1 MSMISRAG
9 AREPSAPTGLFVCS
23 THMGAMQFKLVEF
36 SFARCCAGRDGRS
49 PLRSV
54 VSIDFGKV
62 GLASRQAD
70 PFMQGCRA
78 IIILPALAFGIV
90 ARPPESLSCPRPD
103 KDGSN
108 GKG

>member
-1 MSMISRAG
+1 
-9 AREPSAPTGLFVCS
+9 
-23 THMGAMQFKLVEF
+23 MGAMQFKLVEF
-36 SFARCCAGRDGRS
+36 PFARCRTGRDGRS

-54 VSIDFGKV
+54 VGIDFSKV

-70 PFMQGCRA
+70 PFMQGSRA
-78 IIILPALAFGIV
+78 TIILAALAFGIV
-90 ARPPESLSCPRPD
+90 ARPPKSLSCPRPD